1 MSILGALPQPTSAT
15 SWWSILVIWVVA
27 IASVSLLLRN
37 HVFPWLLARLS
48 KHLRVRSVSLW
59 SIRGLYLRT
68 ATQTWRID
76 RIGYGWS
83 NGFNVKLHGLSI
95 ELSSP
100 QPTTPVTP
108 LRRHNRR
115 LTLAD
120 LSPTPLVHRALSEL
134 HSLFEPY
141 LRPFI
146 RTAVV
151 ACLRMFIRWLP
162 QIISQLS
169 FELHDTSLSAPDLPG
184 TLISEKIS
192 LHTDLSFTQLEK
204 MIDAGSLDKRPQRL
218 RRAYSMTAWKER
230 LTNSFQRTLNRA
242 WGQAQGTASSTFT
255 LHNVKGSTGVDSSAN
270 GNLQS
275 LALPLSLTVY

>member
-1 MSILGALPQPTSAT
+1 MSILGVLFHPTSAT
-15 SWWSILVIWVVA
+15 SWWAILVVWVVV

-48 KHLRVRSVSLW
+48 RRLRVRSVSFW

-68 ATQTWRID
+68 ASQTWRID

-95 ELSSP
+95 ELLTP

-120 LSPTPLVHRALSEL
+120 LSPTPLVYRALSEL

-162 QIISQLS
+162 QIISKLS
-169 FELHDTSLSAPDLPG
+169 FEFHDTSLSAPDLPG
-184 TLISEKIS
+184 TLGSEKIS
-192 LHTDLSFTQLEK
+192 LHADLSFTQLEK
-204 MIDAGSLDKRPQRL
+204 MIDAGSLGTEPQRL
-218 RRAYSMTAWKER
+218 RRTYSMTAWKER

-242 WGQAQGTASSTFT
+242 WGQAQGTASLTFT
-255 LHNVKGSTGVDSSAN
+255 LHNVIGSTGTDSSAN

-275 LALPLSLTVY
+275 PALPLSLTVY